1 MTKQGAMNHWSCLVS
16 TLVSIR
22 ANQTEQ
28 TFDQDARVRH
38 EVGRNSV
45 MSALSAPSIE
55 AERQRRERPTDLRD
69 EAVEVRV
76 RRALDVEVT
85 ASA

>member
-1 MTKQGAMNHWSCLVS
+1 MPAGSNTEFVISATESCSWYAFSAEVPGEHE
-16 TLVSIR
+16 V
-22 ANQTEQ
+22 
-28 TFDQDARVRH
+28 DVRVRH
-38 EVGRNSV
+38 EVGLKLGDVDVERAV
-45 MSALSAPSIE
+45 E
-55 AERQRRERPTDLRD
+55 AERRRERRAELRD